1 MPLKQRILAYIRKQ
15 NGFCNG
21 GEIERLAMGA
31 NFKPSNA
38 SRRLRE
44 LYNEGL
50 LERKI
55 EKSEYS
61 KIASVWY
68 RATPPKKIERLY
80 VPDLNKEII
89 KNIY

>member
-1 MPLKQRILAYIRKQ
+1 MSLKQRILAYIRKQ

-21 GEIERLAMGA
+21 GEIERLAMGVG
-31 NFKPSNA
+31 FKPSNA

-55 EKSEYS
+55 EKSIYS

-68 RATPPKKIERLY
+68 RSSQPKKIISY
-80 VPDLNKEII
+80 SVPELDLKFE
-89 KNIY
+89 KRVY